1 MTLHGL
7 TVYDLIARGADVYGR
22 APAVIHGERSL
33 SFREFRDRVDA
44 LAGGLAALGI
54 ARGDRVCILAQN
66 DPAYLELYGA
76 CARQGIVAY
85 PINWRLTGPEI
96 ERVIERAA
104 PKMFVADASTLPVV
118 TGWPQTQTA
127 VAHWYLFGEATAP
140 GFHAVASLYRS
151 GEPRRRPTWRP
162 TTPSR

>member
-7 TVYDLIARGADVYGR
+7 TVYDLIARGAGVYGR

-44 LAGGLAALGI
+44 LAGGLTTLGI

-85 PINWRLTGPEI
+85 PINWRLTGPEV
-96 ERVIERAA
+96 ERVVERAA
-104 PKMFVADASTLPVV
+104 PKMFVGDASHPPLRTR
-118 TGWPQTQTA
+118 W
-127 VAHWYLFGEATAP
+127 AH
-140 GFHAVASLYRS
+140 
-151 GEPRRRPTWRP
+151 RPTAARHL
-162 TTPSR
+162 